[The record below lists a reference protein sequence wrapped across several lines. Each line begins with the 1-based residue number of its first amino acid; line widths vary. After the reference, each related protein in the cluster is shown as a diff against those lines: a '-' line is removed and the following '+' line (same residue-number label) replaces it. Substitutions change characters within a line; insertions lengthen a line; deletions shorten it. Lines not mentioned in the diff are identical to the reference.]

1 MLRIILLANWGLG
14 LEILKFLHFRNDIDI
29 KLVVTQYKKE
39 SRDRWYNVVY
49 DFALQ
54 HNYKVVVQES
64 ISFEK
69 LREFIVAF
77 NIDLL
82 VCHGYMKILPEKVF
96 SAPKLGSINIHPSLL
111 PKYRGPSPTYWVLKN
126 REKTTGLT
134 CHYIDE
140 GVDTG
145 NIIAQKE
152 IVIEQKD
159 TVESII
165 EKQKIFIDQLLHESL
180 YCLMDS
186 SIKPV
191 PQMECSASYYPKPK
205 KTEENIQ

>member
-152 IVIEQKD
+152 IVIEQK
-159 TVESII
+159 I
-165 EKQKIFIDQLLHESL
+165 QLSPLLKNKNLHR
-180 YCLMDS
+180 
-186 SIKPV
+186 
-191 PQMECSASYYPKPK
+191 SAI
-205 KTEENIQ
+205 T

>member
-14 LEILKFLHFRNDIDI
+14 LELLKVLHCRKDIDV

-39 SRDRWYNVVY
+39 SHDGWFNAVYN
-49 DFALQ
+49 FALQ
-54 HNYKVVVQES
+54 HNYKVEGHES

-82 VCHGYMKILPEKVF
+82 VCHAYMKILPEKVF
-96 SAPKLGSINIHPSLL
+96 SSPRLGSINIHPSLL
-111 PKYRGPSPTYWVLKN
+111 PKYRGPSPTYWVLKH

-134 CHYIDE
+134 CHYIDK

-145 NIIAQKE
+145 NIICQSNTT
-152 IVIEQKD
+152 VQPDD
-159 TVESII
+159 TIGSII
-165 EKQKIFIDQLLHESL
+165 EKQKLTLNDLVDTCIKNILDPVFKSEPQKEKL
-180 YCLMDS
+180 S
-186 SIKPV
+186 SYAPR
-191 PQMECSASYYPKPK
+191 Q
-205 KTEENIQ
+205 N